1 MDEIDLHEA
10 YSGHPT
16 VFSIKLHY
24 SGEFT
29 KFPSRKYVKGKVK
42 YIDLLDSDTFYVHD
56 TDEIMEELHQVEEGE
71 CSQGDK
77 NGTPPIET
85 NDQKQAPHI
94 DQKVDDDEVQTP
106 PATIDGVQTPPF
118 TASDYLNLE
127 DFIDGVQF
135 QAPIVDGVQFKH
147 PLLSLILMDLMWMSL
162 ILMVLML
169 VWTKVEGILRN
180 YLIVMI
186 VIF

>member
-56 TDEIMEELHQVEEGE
+56 TDEIMEELHQVEEAPTVKFDLNGPDVDE
-71 CSQGDK
+71 FDLNGVNVGVDKGGGDSQELSDSDDSDFLIDEDK
-77 NGTPPIET
+77 IIDEPEV
-85 NDQKQAPHI
+85 DMKEYFLHI
-94 DQKVDDDEVQTP
+94 DKD
-106 PATIDGVQTPPF
+106 
-118 TASDYLNLE
+118 LE
-127 DFIDGVQF
+127 WIGN
-135 QAPIVDGVQFKH
+135 H
-147 PLLSLILMDLMWMSL
+147 S
-162 ILMVLML
+162 
-169 VWTKVEGILRN
+169 
-180 YLIVMI
+180 
-186 VIF
+186 